1 MNIEE
6 IKEKINNNE
15 YSLVPDKI
23 AIGEV
28 IKIHI
33 KGDLNIDGYETG
45 YLYLRPNTG
54 IKEHEHINDIERYK
68 LITGTLKVQ
77 GINTNLNICNIVK
90 DACKAIYFKDG
101 PSYDANDNDIVTV
114 HNWGEIY
121 RYLKSIEY
129 DK

>member
-54 IKEHEHINDIERYK
+54 IKEHEPSGCDSRIQVVAVPPRAVWQAINKSSSLVGFLK
-68 LITGTLKVQ
+68 LRHCFICGTLLV
-77 GINTNLNICNIVK
+77 
-90 DACKAIYFKDG
+90 
-101 PSYDANDNDIVTV
+101 
-114 HNWGEIY
+114 
-121 RYLKSIEY
+121 YLQ
-129 DK
+129 

>member
-68 LITGTLKVQ
+68 LIIGTLKVQ
-77 GINTNLNICNIVK
+77 GINTNLNICNINK
-90 DACKAIYFKDG
+90 KHNI
-101 PSYDANDNDIVTV
+101 DIVDIET
-114 HNWGEIY
+114 I
-121 RYLKSIEY
+121 IEY
-129 DK
+129 TKINKDEIDNNVTSALFDKYINE

>member
-77 GINTNLNICNIVK
+77 GINTNLNICNINK
-90 DACKAIYFKDG
+90 KHNI
-101 PSYDANDNDIVTV
+101 DIVDIET
-114 HNWGEIY
+114 I
-121 RYLKSIEY
+121 IEY
-129 DK
+129 TKINKDKIDNNVTSALFDKYINE